1 MQVKSI
7 FKFDHLCISNKRHLK
22 YTRKI
27 LARSEKKIDLSIDI
41 LVGILCFL
49 NRKFINKLLKPLHN
63 FFRV

>member
-7 FKFDHLCISNKRHLK
+7 FKFDLCVSNKRHLE

-27 LARSEKKIDLSIDI
+27 LARTEEKIDLSIDI

-49 NRKFINKLLKPLHN
+49 NRKFINMLLKPLYN
-63 FFRV
+63 FFCV